1 MKDDNAERHRYFRIN
16 DSVKLSYQ
24 ILHQPGVKNSQE
36 SFDLM
41 AEQNRRMDALIAEQK
56 HQYPEII
63 ELIALL
69 NQKIE
74 NLCLVDKTGQTTL
87 AHHARNV
94 NISACGLAFSEQE
107 PTPVGTQLQLFL
119 VLDNNKKLEL
129 EGLVVGCHLTSDSP
143 HRSYP
148 KASRSYPKASTT
160 NTLKSSDNNNDYT
173 WRVDFLHLSTHN
185 EELLIQHIVR
195 RQSTLLAEQRQQVQL
210 GENYNPER

>member
-1 MKDDNAERHRYFRIN
+1 MKDDNAERRRYFRIN
-16 DSVKLSYQ
+16 DSVKLSYR

-41 AEQNRRMDALIAEQK
+41 AEQNKRMDALITDQK
-56 HQYPEII
+56 HQHPEII

-74 NLCLVDKTGQTTL
+74 SLCSVNKASQTML

-119 VLDNNKKLEL
+119 VLDDDKKLEL
-129 EGLVVGCHLTSDSP
+129 EGLVIDCHLTSDSP
-143 HRSYP
+143 HYSHP
-148 KASRSYPKASTT
+148 KASASHTKATV
-160 NTLKSSDNNNDYT
+160 KSSDNYDDYT
-173 WRVDFLHLSTHN
+173 WRVDFLHLNTHN

-195 RQSTLLAEQRQQVQL
+195 RQSTLLAEKRQNSQL
-210 GENYNPER
+210 GYDYNPDW